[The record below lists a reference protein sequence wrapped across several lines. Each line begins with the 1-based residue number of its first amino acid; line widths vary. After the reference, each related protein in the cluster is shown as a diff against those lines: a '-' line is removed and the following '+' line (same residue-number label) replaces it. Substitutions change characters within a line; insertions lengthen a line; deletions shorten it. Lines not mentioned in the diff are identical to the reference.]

1 MAAAIAAAAR
11 YPGGTGPR
19 VLVAGAS
26 GYIGRVLVRELLDR
40 GYRVSCIVRRSP
52 PQDDPAFAG
61 ARLLIGD
68 LSRPDSLSAAMF
80 GEEVPEAVVSCLATR
95 TGGIADAWAVEYQA
109 NINLLRMAEAVGSRQ
124 FLLLSAICVQ
134 KPLLAFQKA
143 KLTFEQALMDSQLT
157 WSIVRPTA
165 FFKSLAGQVARVQA
179 GKPFMVFGNGEL
191 TACKPIS
198 EADLADFM
206 LACLELPEYHNRVL
220 PVGGPGPAITPRQQ
234 GELLFRLCGQPA
246 KFRQLPLGLFDAAI
260 ALLGGF
266 SHLVPALADKA
277 EFARIGRYYSSESM
291 LLLDPVNGRYDA
303 DATPSWGNDT
313 LEAFYCRVLAHGL
326 AGQDL
331 GEHKLF

>member
-1 MAAAIAAAAR
+1 MAAGIASAVR
-11 YPGGTGPR
+11 YPPGSGPR

-40 GYRVSCIVRRSP
+40 GYRVSCSVRRSP
-52 PQDDPAFAG
+52 PEGDPAFAG

-68 LSRPDSLSAAMF
+68 LSRPDSLSASMLGA
-80 GEEVPEAVVSCLATR
+80 EVPDAVVSCLATR
-95 TGGIADAWAVEYQA
+95 TGGIADAWAVEYEA
-109 NINLLRMAEAVGSRQ
+109 NINLLRMAEAAGTRQ

-143 KLTFEQALMDSQLT
+143 KLAFEQALMDSPLA

-206 LACLELPEYHNRVL
+206 LACLESPEYHNRIL
-220 PVGGPGPAITPRQQ
+220 PVGGPGLAITPRQQ
-234 GELLFRLCGQPA
+234 GELLFRLCGRKPS
-246 KFRQLPLGLFDAAI
+246 FRQLPLGLFDAAI
-260 ALLGGF
+260 VVLGGL

-277 EFARIGRYYSSESM
+277 EFARIGRYYGSESM
-291 LLLDPVNGRYDA
+291 LLLDPASGRYDA
-303 DATPSWGNDT
+303 DATPSWGDDT
-313 LEAFYCRVLAHGL
+313 LEAFYRRVLAQGL
-326 AGQDL
+326 AGQEL

>member
-1 MAAAIAAAAR
+1 VAAGIAAAR

-26 GYIGRVLVRELLDR
+26 GYIGRVVVRELLDR
-40 GYRVSCIVRRSP
+40 GYRVSCILRRPPSP
-52 PQDDPAFAG
+52 DDAAFAG
-61 ARLLIGD
+61 ARLLLAD
-68 LSRPDSLSAAMF
+68 LTRPESLSAAML
-80 GEEVPEAVVSCLATR
+80 GEEVPEMVVSCLATR

-109 NINLLRMAEAVGSRQ
+109 NLNLLRVAETAGSRQ

-143 KLTFEQALMDSQLT
+143 KLAFEQALMDSQLT

-206 LACLELPEYHNRVL
+206 LACLESTEYHNRIL
-220 PVGGPGPAITPRQQ
+220 PIGGPGPAITPRQQ

-260 ALLGGF
+260 AVLGGL
-266 SHLVPALADKA
+266 SRLVPALADKA
-277 EFARIGRYYSSESM
+277 EFARIGRYYGSESM
-291 LLLDPVNGRYDA
+291 LLLNPASGRFDA

-313 LEAFYCRVLAHGL
+313 LEAFYRRVLAQGL
-326 AGQDL
+326 AGQEL